1 MTRRDRAREIA
12 AGRPL
17 LSADPF
23 TVTWLSGLATD
34 IEIGPSPFS
43 VPPVVVL
50 LPDGALLAVASEDE
64 AGGVGEG
71 VEVRSFPGFAVEEVD
86 RPAESARLV
95 LDAVAGARELAVEL
109 ATLPGSVAAALRDTE
124 LVDVRPELQRA
135 RAVKDGDEVAALR
148 AAIRVADAGQAAA
161 RSALAPGR
169 SELELWTETRG
180 AIERAAGSR
189 VPVLADLVTGPRTAE
204 VGGPP
209 TGRVVG
215 DPDLLLV
222 DLVPRV
228 GAYWADSC
236 ATVAVGE
243 RTAAV
248 RQAHARARA
257 ALARGVEAIRPGL
270 RCGELDG
277 LCRAGLEYPH
287 HTGHGIG
294 VAFHEA
300 PRVVPGSDVAL
311 EPGMVVALEPGVYGD
326 GFGVRV
332 EQVVLVTDDGCEVL
346 SGHDLRL

>member
-1 MTRRDRAREIA
+1 
-12 AGRPL
+12 
-17 LSADPF
+17 
-23 TVTWLSGLATD
+23 
-34 IEIGPSPFS
+34 
-43 VPPVVVL
+43 
-50 LPDGALLAVASEDE
+50 
-64 AGGVGEG
+64 
-71 VEVRSFPGFAVEEVD
+71 
-86 RPAESARLV
+86 
-95 LDAVAGARELAVEL
+95 
-109 ATLPGSVAAALRDTE
+109 
-124 LVDVRPELQRA
+124 
-135 RAVKDGDEVAALR
+135 VKDGDEVAALR

-180 AIERAAGSR
+180 AIEGAAGSR

-243 RTAAV
+243 PTAAV
-248 RQAHARARA
+248 RQAHERACT

-277 LCRAGLEYPH
+277 VCRAGLEYPH

-311 EPGMVVALEPGVYGD
+311 EPGLVVALEPGVYGD